1 MPGGCRACKAGEA
14 ARSTHNHGETV
25 CSHHIARSNDDNFAK
40 KADRNLYGTAN
51 AFGPLVRMTNAQCA
65 AACMTKTY
73 PKLGS
78 TDKLGSTEWDH
89 PDYDNNT
96 CGEANQPDLNAQ
108 CVEYSSAA
116 EDDCNEYDSDCYRP
130 NTSPQRRYSDPRD
143 GDTCYGYEI
152 KKYNTDQDEGGTFYT
167 KDTNSTYHCELWT
180 VPFVW
185 TDIDPSSTHSLKYE
199 CGLSSVAQGHIP
211 P

>member
-25 CSHHIARSNDDNFAK
+25 CSHHIGGSDDDNFAK

-51 AFGPLVRMTNAQCA
+51 AFGPLVKMTNAQCA
-65 AACMTKTY
+65 EACMTKTY

-78 TDKLGSTEWDH
+78 TEWDH
-89 PDYDNNT
+89 PEYDNNT
-96 CGEANQPDLNAQ
+96 CGDANEQGLNAQ
-108 CVEYSSAA
+108 CVSYSSAA
-116 EDDCNEYDSDCYRP
+116 VDYCDEDDLDCYRP
-130 NTSPQRRYSDPRD
+130 NTYPQRRYSDPIN

-152 KKYNTDQDEGGTFYT
+152 KRYNTDKDDDDKYYT
-167 KDTNSTYHCELWT
+167 DDTNATYHCELWT

-185 TDIDPSSTHSLKYE
+185 TDIDPSPYASKYE